1 MNIPIFQSEIDAG
14 LSDLIRS
21 NASIA
26 YSALAA
32 PHTPSEVEEEKEKL
46 FVFNTKAVSNPEQI
60 DLYYLNSVLVS
71 TGWNKNDD
79 VFDPKEVWAAK
90 DTPEDKQFNFMH
102 DENDIIGHIT
112 GNCVLN
118 SNGKVIA
125 DDQDMPDV
133 FDIVTSAVIYK
144 SWSDPEKRSRIDQVI
159 AEIEDG
165 KWFVSMECLFK
176 GFDYAVVSPD
186 GNHNIVT
193 RNETSAFLTKH
204 LRSYGGEGEYEGH
217 KVGRLLRNISFS
229 GKGLVNN
236 PANPNSVIL
245 KENDPFKST
254 QACVIEETTL
264 RETNKMSNDTVMQQ
278 QLDTLKADLAEAKKR
293 EENLEA
299 RLKELDEKAF
309 TEKVEALEA
318 EIQTKDETIA
328 SMSEAATS
336 FDAEK
341 AELTETLTKAQEALD
356 ALQSEV
362 DTIKAEAHK
371 AARLA
376 ALVQAGLD
384 EEAAAEKLE
393 KFADASDEIFAE
405 IVELLSAADKN
416 GYPPNCKEGFVAID
430 VKCVPEEADAEV
442 EESAD
447 ADEDIASDEAAEE
460 ADADVL
466 DEVEEEAEASLAD
479 AGETDSVKSAR
490 TIASEWLKSSILKT
504 TADSKE

>member
-32 PHTPSEVEEEKEKL
+32 PHKPSEVEEEKEKL
-46 FVFNTKAVSNPEQI
+46 FVFNTKALSNPEQI

-71 TGWNKNDD
+71 VGWNKNDD

-112 GNCVLN
+112 GNCVL

-125 DDQDMPDV
+125 DDQDMPDL

-186 GNHNIVT
+186 GTHNIVT

-264 RETNKMSNDTVMQQ
+264 RETNKMSNDTVMQE

-328 SMSEAATS
+328 SMSEAAAS

-341 AELTETLTKAQEALD
+341 TELTETLAKAQEALD
-356 ALQSEV
+356 ALKSEV

-405 IVELLSAADKN
+405 IVELLSAADKA
-416 GYPPNCKEGFVAID
+416 GYPPNCKDGFVAED
-430 VKCVPEEADAEV
+430 GKCVPEEADAEV

-447 ADEDIASDEAAEE
+447 ADEDIASDEAEDE

-466 DEVEEEAEASLAD
+466 DEVEDTVEASLAD
-479 AGETDSVKSAR
+479 AGETDSIKSAR
-490 TIASEWLKSSILKT
+490 TVASEWLKSSILKT
-504 TADSKE
+504 TADSHK

>member
-32 PHTPSEVEEEKEKL
+32 PHKPSEVEEEKEKL
-46 FVFNTKAVSNPEQI
+46 FVFNTKALSNPEQI

-71 TGWNKNDD
+71 VGWNKNDD

-125 DDQDMPDV
+125 DDQDMPDL

-186 GNHNIVT
+186 GTHNIVT

-204 LRSYGGEGEYEGH
+204 LRSYGGQGEYEGH

-264 RETNKMSNDTVMQQ
+264 RETNKMSNDTVMQE

-328 SMSEAATS
+328 SMSEVAAS

-341 AELTETLTKAQEALD
+341 TELTETLTKAQEAFD

-362 DTIKAEAHK
+362 DAIKAEAHK

-405 IVELLSAADKN
+405 IVELLSAADKA
-416 GYPPNCKEGFVAID
+416 GYPPNCKDGFVAKD
-430 VKCVPEEADAEV
+430 GKCVPEEADAEV